1 MIIDNFHS
9 RFSFDC
15 LSIRH
20 DDYSKKTE
28 RIDKYLSTRQ
38 KIILFFFYENESC
51 AKDIDNFHNGYYIR
65 NGNFRSRLSVSTE
78 KYKLAR
84 VSLSNVFVSF
94 LSRESNSMRKSNAE
108 KKKKKNN
115 IVGSRETRNET
126 FVLKGRKNC
135 AYRPT
140 QDTQR

>member
-1 MIIDNFHS
+1 MIILKKRNVS
-9 RFSFDC
+9 TNISAKNN
-15 LSIRH
+15 SI
-20 DDYSKKTE
+20 
-28 RIDKYLSTRQ
+28 
-38 KIILFFFYENESC
+38 FFFLMKMKAAQRISIISTM
-51 AKDIDNFHNGYYIR
+51 DTTIR

>member
-15 LSIRH
+15 LSIRY
-20 DDYSKKTE
+20 DDHSKKTE
-28 RIDKYLSTRQ
+28 RIDKYLISTRR
-38 KIILFFFYENESC
+38 KIILFFFDENESC
-51 AKDIDNFHNGYYIR
+51 VKDIDNFHNGYYIR

-108 KKKKKNN
+108 KKKRTTLLVVAKL
-115 IVGSRETRNET
+115 ETRHS
-126 FVLKGRKNC
+126 C
-135 AYRPT
+135 
-140 QDTQR
+140 

>member
-1 MIIDNFHS
+1 MMIILKKRNVS
-9 RFSFDC
+9 TNISAKNN
-15 LSIRH
+15 SIFLM
-20 DDYSKKTE
+20 KKN
-28 RIDKYLSTRQ
+28 K
-38 KIILFFFYENESC
+38 SC

>member
-20 DDYSKKTE
+20 DDHSKKTE
-28 RIDKYLSTRQ
+28 LIDKYLISTRR
-38 KIILFFFYENESC
+38 KIILFFFDENESC

-108 KKKKKNN
+108 KKKKNN

-135 AYRPT
+135 AYRS